1 MDVFVMVRR
10 KQTTIFIDAKEST
23 TILEL
28 KKMIQG
34 ILKVAPEEQ
43 QLFHNETLLEENK
56 SLVDCGLNT
65 NTARAQSPATIGLA
79 IGKEPLEITQLSLPP
94 ELPDVMKGQDSAVDP
109 ACA

>member
-1 MDVFVMVRR
+1 MDVSPNRVDVSLSGKRSNRVHPQCMKLMRSS
-10 KQTTIFIDAKEST
+10 KPLQ
-23 TILEL
+23 
-28 KKMIQG
+28 
-34 ILKVAPEEQ
+34 VAPEEQ
-43 QLFHNETLLEENK
+43 QLFYNDTLLEESK

-65 NTARAQSPATIGLA
+65 NTAKAQSPATIGLA